1 MPRRIVRKLAVL
13 ALLLPLA
20 GCEMVVLSPSGDIA
34 RQQGD
39 LIVIATVLMCLIVL
53 PVMAL
58 TGWFAWHFRQQ
69 NTRAEYDPDWHHSTA
84 LELVIW
90 TAPLLIIIAL
100 GAVTWISTHTLDP
113 FRPLG
118 RIAPGQPVAE
128 DVQPL
133 RVQVVAMDWKW
144 LFIYPDYGIASV
156 NEMAAPVDV
165 PIEFELTSST
175 VMNSF
180 YVPALAG
187 MIYAMPA
194 MQTKLHAVI
203 NEPGEYE
210 GLSSNYSGAGFSHM
224 RFAFKGLSGG
234 DFEHWVSTVRAAP
247 DQLGRETYL
256 ALEKPSKREPVRHF
270 GKVMEGL
277 FDAAVNLCVNPGKMC
292 MRDMMAIDA
301 DGGLGLA
308 NIHNVARLSY
318 DDERARPAHRPGDT
332 DYVTAL
338 CAVEPDTMITP
349 TALARYDEPQRVPL
363 FALANRE
370 SP

>member
-1 MPRRIVRKLAVL
+1 MSSRIVRNLSLL
-13 ALLLPLA
+13 ALLPPLA
-20 GCEMVVLSPSGDIA
+20 ACEAVVLSPSGDIA
-34 RQQGD
+34 QQQGN
-39 LIVIATVLMCLIVL
+39 LIIIATVLMSLIVL
-53 PVMAL
+53 PVMAM
-58 TGWFAWHFRQQ
+58 TAWFAWHYRQQ
-69 NTRAEYDPDWHHSTA
+69 NKKADYDPDWHHSTQ
-84 LELVIW
+84 LELWIW

-118 RIAPGQPVAE
+118 RIAPGKPIPE

-165 PIEFELTSST
+165 PIEFEITAST

-203 NEPGEYE
+203 NEAGEYE
-210 GLSSNYSGAGFSHM
+210 GFSSNYSGAGFSHM

-234 DFEHWVSTVRAAP
+234 EFERWVSKVRAA
-247 DQLGRETYL
+247 DESLSRKAYL
-256 ALEKPSKREPVRHF
+256 ALEKPSKREPVRYF
-270 GKVMEGL
+270 GAAMEGL
-277 FDAAVNLCVNPGKMC
+277 FDAVVNLCVNPGKMC
-292 MRDMMAIDA
+292 MRDMMAIDEQ
-301 DGGLGLA
+301 GGLGLA
-308 NIHNVARLSY
+308 NVYNVARLTY
-318 DDERARPAHRPGDT
+318 DDERRRGEHEPAEI

-338 CAVEPDTMITP
+338 CTVEPERMISP
-349 TALARYDEPQRVPL
+349 APLRSYGPPL

-370 SP
+370 SNDY